1 MSMVNFDKV
10 QVLIENFISPGDG
23 EQFSKSRFWDLEK
36 LGEVLKKTSVSL
48 EKDRW
53 KSLEKDSWC

>member
-1 MSMVNFDKV
+1 MLMVNFDKV

-23 EQFSKSRFWDLEK
+23 GEFYKSRFWDLEK
-36 LGEVLKKTSVSL
+36 LEGVLKKTSVSL

>member
-1 MSMVNFDKV
+1 MLMVNFDKV
-10 QVLIENFISPGDG
+10 QVLIENFTSPGDG
-23 EQFSKSRFWDLEK
+23 GEFSKSRFWDLEK
-36 LGEVLKKTSVSL
+36 LEEVLKKTSVSL

>member
-1 MSMVNFDKV
+1 M
-10 QVLIENFISPGDG
+10 LIEIFTSPEDG
-23 EQFSKSRFWDLEK
+23 GEFSKSRFWDLEK
-36 LGEVLKKTSVSL
+36 LEEVLKKTSVNL

>member
-23 EQFSKSRFWDLEK
+23 GEFSKSRFWDLEK
-36 LGEVLKKTSVSL
+36 LEEVLKKTSVSL

-53 KSLEKDSWC
+53 KSL

>member
-23 EQFSKSRFWDLEK
+23 GDFYKSRFRDLEK
-36 LGEVLKKTSVSL
+36 LEEVLKKTNVSL

>member
-23 EQFSKSRFWDLEK
+23 KQFSKSRFWDLEK

>member
-23 EQFSKSRFWDLEK
+23 KQFSKSRFWDLEK

-48 EKDRW
+48 EKDR
-53 KSLEKDSWC
+53 

>member
-1 MSMVNFDKV
+1 MV
-10 QVLIENFISPGDG
+10 ENFLSPG
-23 EQFSKSRFWDLEK
+23 FWDLEK
-36 LGEVLKKTSVSL
+36 LEEVLKKTSVNL

>member
-23 EQFSKSRFWDLEK
+23 GEFSKSRF
-36 LGEVLKKTSVSL
+36 LGLRKVGRSL
-48 EKDRW
+48 EKD
-53 KSLEKDSWC
+53 KC

>member
-1 MSMVNFDKV
+1 MVNFDKV
-10 QVLIENFISPGDG
+10 QVLIENFTSPEVGG
-23 EQFSKSRFWDLEK
+23 EFSKSRFLDLEK
-36 LGEVLKKTSVSL
+36 LEEVLKKTSVSL

>member
-10 QVLIENFISPGDG
+10 QVLIENFISPEDG
-23 EQFSKSRFWDLEK
+23 GEFSKSRFWDLEK
-36 LGEVLKKTSVSL
+36 LEEVLKKTSVSL